1 VKVPNDEELANHIVP
16 ESCAAY
22 REVRREALTGVH
34 TGQPLS
40 RERRMNPGADTVS
53 EVQGNTAGRDKRE
66 CPSRPGVVV
75 EPGMC
80 ARSLLW
86 EPGDLWFD
94 QPLQAGPHW
103 EGEEP
108 KPMMHEPEKSDS
120 AVVAVKLANKTA
132 VSKAVAELVEPR
144 AGTKGNT
151 QQSHTRA
158 DPVPR

>member
-1 VKVPNDEELANHIVP
+1 MKVPIDEELANHIAP

-22 REVRREALTGVH
+22 REVLREALTGVH

-40 RERRMNPGADTVS
+40 RDREFILGADAVS
-53 EVQGNTAGRDKRE
+53 EAQGNTAGRDKRE
-66 CPSRPGVVV
+66 RFGRPGVVV

-86 EPGDLWFD
+86 EPGDLGFD

-108 KPMMHEPEKSDS
+108 
-120 AVVAVKLANKTA
+120 
-132 VSKAVAELVEPR
+132 
-144 AGTKGNT
+144 
-151 QQSHTRA
+151 
-158 DPVPR
+158 